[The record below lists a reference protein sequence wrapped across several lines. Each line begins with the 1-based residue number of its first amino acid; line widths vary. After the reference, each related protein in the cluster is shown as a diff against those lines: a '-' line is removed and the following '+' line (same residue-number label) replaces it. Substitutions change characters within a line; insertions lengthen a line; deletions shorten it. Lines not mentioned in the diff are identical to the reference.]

1 MSLWQEHR
9 CILIKRHLKMP
20 ENVTSFSLCQQTWW
34 RTPQGFHLF
43 SNGKKNPI
51 SSSSQLDERRIQSMI
66 KRWMASIHRVCRGVV
81 ESLIKRIDVNDG
93 DNKHEDRQLLSC
105 HGWTLEFS
113 SLGTFI
119 RHVEL
124 LSIRKQINK
133 RWWSATKTEWLPLL
147 VLLVRILSLSLRL
160 LIVICRVSASRGQLA
175 FDIF

>member
-1 MSLWQEHR
+1 MRGTSLHSYKKALNYARECAIFPSLSTNMMTHSARFSPIFERQE
-9 CILIKRHLKMP
+9 K
-20 ENVTSFSLCQQTWW
+20 SFL
-34 RTPQGFHLF
+34 
-43 SNGKKNPI
+43 
-51 SSSSQLDERRIQSMI
+51 SSSQLDERRTEFTI

-93 DNKHEDRQLLSC
+93 DNKHEDRQILSIDCSSC

-133 RWWSATKTEWLPLL
+133 R
-147 VLLVRILSLSLRL
+147 
-160 LIVICRVSASRGQLA
+160 
-175 FDIF
+175 